1 MSQPIKDLRSNRA
14 RYRPIA
20 RIVPLLGLLALGL
33 LALTACSAPADLS
46 EADQAAIYAAVIRR
60 IYLQDDT
67 FGGTLRP
74 PVLYLVRATDDS
86 VGDPDAER
94 AASVRLSG
102 AVQSQIDEALADLPT
117 QITWVE
123 DRAGVALDPT
133 TDAVVGR
140 GAIVT
145 LGNIH
150 SQDDGSVHVSGS
162 IYVAMLAAGGQTYV
176 LERVEG
182 AWEVTGT
189 TGIMWM
195 S

>member
-1 MSQPIKDLRSNRA
+1 MSQPIKGLQPNRA
-14 RYRPIA
+14 RPRSIA
-20 RIVPLLGLLALGL
+20 RIVPVLAL
-33 LALTACSAPADLS
+33 LALTASSAPADLS
-46 EADQAAIYAAVIRR
+46 EADHAAIYTAVIRQ

-74 PVLYLVRATDDS
+74 PVLYLVRVTDDS

-94 AASVRLSG
+94 AASVGLSE
-102 AVQSQIDEALADLPT
+102 AVQSQIDETLVGLPT
-117 QITWVE
+117 QITWVD
-123 DRAGVALDPT
+123 DRAHVALDPMT
-133 TDAVVGR
+133 SAVIGE

-150 SQDDGSVHVSGS
+150 PQDDGSVHVSGS

-176 LERVEG
+176 LEQVEG
-182 AWEVTGT
+182 TWEVMGT

>member
-1 MSQPIKDLRSNRA
+1 MQ
-14 RYRPIA
+14 
-20 RIVPLLGLLALGL
+20 
-33 LALTACSAPADLS
+33 
-46 EADQAAIYAAVIRR
+46 
-60 IYLQDDT
+60 
-67 FGGTLRP
+67 
-74 PVLYLVRATDDS
+74 ATDDS

-94 AASVRLSG
+94 DASVRLPE
-102 AVQSQIDEALADLPT
+102 AVQNQIGEALADLPP
-117 QITWVE
+117 QITWVD
-123 DRAGVALDPT
+123 DRADVALDPT
-133 TDAVVGR
+133 TDAVVGK

-150 SQDDGSVHVSGS
+150 PQDDGSVHVSSS

-182 AWEVTGT
+182 TWEVTGT